1 MIMKNIRRTRV
12 REMMLCLA
20 HQGYSTI
27 WWFSKTPS
35 TCFQLHDI
43 MVCEKILQSEIN
55 DVNVLADETEE
66 QDV

>member
-1 MIMKNIRRTRV
+1 MIMRNTRRTRV

-20 HQGYSTI
+20 SQGYSTI

-35 TCFQLHDI
+35 TCFQLYDI

-55 DVNVLADETEE
+55 DVKGGLDE
-66 QDV
+66 